1 MIMDFI
7 DGSTLED
14 YLEKTVPHLP
24 LEEVLD
30 IGLQLCSTLDYL
42 HTRQPPLIFRDLK
55 PANVMRTSDSHV
67 YLVSFGIARHFK
79 PGKAKD
85 TIPLCTI

>member
-14 YLEKTVPHLP
+14 YLEKIVPHLP

-30 IGLQLCSTLDYL
+30 SGLQLCSTLDYL

-55 PANVMRTSDSHV
+55 PTNVMRTSDGHV
-67 YLVSFGIARHFK
+67 YLINFGIARHFK

-85 TIPLCTI
+85 TIPLCTT